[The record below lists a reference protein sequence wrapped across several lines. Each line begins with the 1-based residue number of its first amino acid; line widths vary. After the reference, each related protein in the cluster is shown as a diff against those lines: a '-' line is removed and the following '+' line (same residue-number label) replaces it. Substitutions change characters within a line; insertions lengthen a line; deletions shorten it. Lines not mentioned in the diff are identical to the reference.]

1 MKHPNRE
8 QWIGFLYDDCEAA
21 EKSELASHLNS
32 CATCR
37 QQLDTWR
44 HTTAVLDTYK
54 IERRAQPSWQT
65 VPWLRWS
72 TAAAILL
79 AAGISIGAAIS
90 PRANPVEAKVISDLQ
105 ARVEK
110 SETEAART
118 QRLLLE
124 FSKNMAANRA
134 EDQAALLATAQQLQA
149 TRKDLETV
157 AALTEV
163 SLKSI
168 RLAGYSS
175 SSE

>member
-21 EKSELASHLNS
+21 EKSELTSHLNS

-44 HTTAVLDTYK
+44 QTTAALDTYK

-72 TAAAILL
+72 AAAAVIL
-79 AAGISIGAAIS
+79 AAGISIGGAIS
-90 PRANPVEAKVISDLQ
+90 SRANPAQAQVISDLQ

-110 SETEAART
+110 SETEAARA
-118 QRLLLE
+118 QRLLIEL
-124 FSKNMAANRA
+124 SKTMAENRA
-134 EDQAALLATAQQLQA
+134 EDQAALIAIAQQLQA
-149 TRKDLETV
+149 TRKDVETV

-163 SLKSI
+163 SLKNI
-168 RLAGYSS
+168 RFASYSPP
-175 SSE
+175 SE

>member
-21 EKSELASHLNS
+21 EKTELASHLNS

-44 HTTAVLDTYK
+44 QTAAALDTYK
-54 IERRAQPSWQT
+54 IERRAQPNWQT

-72 TAAAILL
+72 AAAAVLL
-79 AAGISIGAAIS
+79 AAGISIGTVMS
-90 PRANPVEAKVISDLQ
+90 SRANPVQAQVISDLQ
-105 ARVEK
+105 ARLEK
-110 SETEAART
+110 SESEAART
-118 QRLLLE
+118 QRLLIE
-124 FSKNMAANRA
+124 MSKTIAADRA

-163 SLKSI
+163 SLKNI
-168 RLAGYSS
+168 RFASYSPQ
-175 SSE
+175 SE